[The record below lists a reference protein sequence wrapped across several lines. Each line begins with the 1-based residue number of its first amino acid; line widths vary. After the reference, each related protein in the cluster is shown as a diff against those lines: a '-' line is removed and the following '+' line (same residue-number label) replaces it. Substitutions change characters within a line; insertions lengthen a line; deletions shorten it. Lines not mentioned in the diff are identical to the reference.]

1 MPALL
6 DIFMPIF
13 SVGIGYGV
21 SNQLDTSNVEVQVP
35 AIEAFGQ
42 GYVPLP
48 LENFFLRPTIRFGY
62 EKPDR
67 KDDSQSLAIK
77 ESSLKSL
84 LELGIVHDG
93 LLVPAIS
100 MQAGMIKRILTLQT
114 AAPIAPAGGGSLTRN
129 EYLWSFGLTLGL
141 GLPVL
146 NGRIILEP
154 YYRFVR
160 IEKDL
165 RQTSQMGVELS
176 VAVPF
181 EPMSNPDDKMLRN

>member
-1 MPALL
+1 
-6 DIFMPIF
+6 
-13 SVGIGYGV
+13 
-21 SNQLDTSNVEVQVP
+21 
-35 AIEAFGQ
+35 
-42 GYVPLP
+42 
-48 LENFFLRPTIRFGY
+48 
-62 EKPDR
+62 
-67 KDDSQSLAIK
+67 
-77 ESSLKSL
+77 
-84 LELGIVHDG
+84 

>member
-1 MPALL
+1 
-6 DIFMPIF
+6 MPIF
-13 SVGIGYGV
+13 GIGIGYGV

-35 AIEAFGQ
+35 GIEAFGQ

-48 LENFFLRPTIRFGY
+48 MENLFLRPTIRFGY

-93 LLVPAIS
+93 LLVPTIS
-100 MQAGMIKRILTLQT
+100 IQAGMIRRILTLQT
-114 AAPIAPAGGGSLTRN
+114 ASPIALAGGSSLTRN
-129 EYLWSFGLTLGL
+129 EHLWNFGLTLGL

-146 NGRIILEP
+146 DGRIILEP

-165 RQTSQMGVELS
+165 RQSSQVGVELS

-181 EPMSNPDDKMLRN
+181 EPTSNSASRALRN